1 MQISHKEAV
10 NALKSLGFTKDES
23 TKATSHEQWRKDFP
37 GENPARRKV
46 TLDKHNS
53 PYCKDLLASIIKQS
67 GVSKKEFIKA
77 AKGA

>member
-1 MQISHKEAV
+1 MQISHREAAR
-10 NALKSLGFTKDES
+10 ALKNLGFTKDENG
-23 TKATSHEQWRKDFP
+23 KGTSHEQWRKDFP

-53 PYCKDLLASIIKQS
+53 PYCKALLSSIIKQA

-77 AKGA
+77 AKI